1 MSSHLNIM
9 MEFMLSGERALLL
22 THVAMTLMMTGLI
35 WVIQLVHYPL
45 FAEVGQ
51 AGYERYQAEHVRRIT
66 WLVAPLM
73 LAELGC
79 ALCLAL
85 ISSPEQRLM
94 RFGALALLVV
104 VWLSTAL
111 LQVPQ
116 HSLLAKGWSS
126 EAHLKLLRG
135 NWLRTLS
142 WSARAW
148 LALQML

>member
-1 MSSHLNIM
+1 MSEHLNIIV
-9 MEFMLSGERALLL
+9 ESLLSYERALLL
-22 THVAMTLMMTGLI
+22 THAAMTLMMTGLI

-73 LAELGC
+73 LTELGC
-79 ALCLAL
+79 ALSLAL
-85 ISSPEQRLM
+85 ICSPEQRVM
-94 RFGALALLVV
+94 RFSALALLLL
-104 VWLSTAL
+104 VWVSTAL

-116 HSLLAKGWSS
+116 HDRLARGWSA
-126 EAHLKLLRG
+126 EAHLKLVRS

-148 LALQML
+148 LALLML